1 MDSRSK
7 NKISGISLE
16 ENFANVSS
24 LLSSVT
30 ERLGHVEHDLDL
42 ERASREDIIKA
53 EVEFRVKEME
63 RALEAKYEERENA
76 RETDYDERKRKLE
89 QEKKNHED
97 MCQKKMEKHDEDMKA
112 SFANPLQPQS
122 WLKG

>member
-7 NKISGISLE
+7 NNSAGISLE
-16 ENFANVSS
+16 EKFANVSS
-24 LLSSVT
+24 QLSNVT

-53 EVEFRVKEME
+53 EVERRLKEME

-76 RETDYDERKRKLE
+76 RETDYEERKRKLE
-89 QEKKNHED
+89 QEKKDHED
-97 MCQKKMEKHDEDMKA
+97 MCQKKMEKHD
-112 SFANPLQPQS
+112 P
-122 WLKG
+122 